1 MSLALNKI
9 EYGNLNSRQKENY
22 NFYKIAAILA
32 DYGYVSLRLS
42 DDWNGAD
49 FIAVHIDGETVRL
62 QLKGRFGFYKKYI
75 GKDLYIAFCAE
86 GEWYLYPHDAVLKYV
101 LAGIENSTSWV
112 ADGEYHFP
120 YLTPENKNLMA
131 GHRVPVVRKP

>member
-9 EYGNLNSRQKENY
+9 EYSKLNSRQKENY

-49 FIAVHIDGETVRL
+49 FIAVHIDGETVRV
-62 QLKGRFGFYKKYI
+62 QLKSRFGFDKKYI

-86 GEWYLYPHDAVLKYV
+86 GEWYLYPHDEVLKYV
-101 LAGIENSTSWV
+101 LPQIAHSDSWV
-112 ADGEYHFP
+112 AKGGYNFP
-120 YLTPENKNLMA
+120 YLKPENMNLIA
-131 GHRVPVVRKP
+131 DYRVPA

>member
-9 EYGNLNSRQKENY
+9 EYCKLNSRQRENY

-49 FIAVHIDGETVRL
+49 FIAVHIDGETVRV
-62 QLKGRFGFYKKYI
+62 QLKGRFGFDKKYI

-86 GEWYLYPHDAVLKYV
+86 GEWYLYPHDEVLKYV
-101 LAGIENSTSWV
+101 LAQIEHSDSWV
-112 ADGEYHFP
+112 AKGGYNFP
-120 YLTPENKNLMA
+120 YLKPENKNLIA
-131 GHRVPVVRKP
+131 SHRVPAVK